1 MGIVPTYTLIL
12 LVLTAIA
19 GYRSADAYVTVR
31 AYLGQRPS
39 TYTYDHLN
47 QLAQQALAEAH
58 GDRKAASRALHRKVQ
73 LPKRSI
79 DTLISLQG

>member
-1 MGIVPTYTLIL
+1 MDIVPIYTLIY
-12 LVLTAIA
+12 LVMTAIA

-39 TYTYDHLN
+39 TFTYDHLN

-58 GDRKAASRALHRKVQ
+58 GDRKAAARALRRKVQ

-79 DTLISLQG
+79 DTLISFQG

>member
-1 MGIVPTYTLIL
+1 MDVVPIYTLIY
-12 LVLTAIA
+12 LVAAAVA
-19 GYRSADAYVTVR
+19 GHVCADIYVDVR

-39 TYTYDHLN
+39 TFTYDHLN

-58 GDRKAASRALHRKVQ
+58 GDRKAAARTLRRKVQ

>member
-1 MGIVPTYTLIL
+1 MDIVPIYTLIT
-12 LVLTAIA
+12 LVVTAIA

-39 TYTYDHLN
+39 TFTYDHLN
-47 QLAQQALAEAH
+47 QLAQQALAEAR
-58 GDRKAASRALHRKVQ
+58 GDRKAAARALRRKVQ

-79 DTLISLQG
+79 DTLFSFQG

>member
-1 MGIVPTYTLIL
+1 MGIVPTYTLIT
-12 LVLTAIA
+12 LVVTAIA
-19 GYRSADAYVTVR
+19 GYVSADAYVTVR
-31 AYLGQRPS
+31 AYLGWRPS
-39 TYTYDHLN
+39 IYTYDHLN

-58 GDRKAASRALHRKVQ
+58 GDRKAAARALHRKVQ

>member
-1 MGIVPTYTLIL
+1 MGIVPTYTLIA
-12 LVLTAIA
+12 LVVTAIA

-47 QLAQQALAEAH
+47 QLAGRALAEAR
-58 GDRKAASRALHRKVQ
+58 GDRKAAARALRRKVQ

-79 DTLISLQG
+79 DTLISFQG

>member
-1 MGIVPTYTLIL
+1 MGIVPTYTLIA
-12 LVLTAIA
+12 LVVTAIA

-39 TYTYDHLN
+39 TFTYDHLN
-47 QLAQQALAEAH
+47 QLAQQALAEAR
-58 GDRKAASRALHRKVQ
+58 GDRKAAARALRRKVQ

-79 DTLISLQG
+79 DTLISFQG

>member
-1 MGIVPTYTLIL
+1 MDIVPIYTLIT
-12 LVLTAIA
+12 LVVTAIA

-47 QLAQQALAEAH
+47 QLAQQALAETH
-58 GDRKAASRALHRKVQ
+58 GDRKAAARALHRKVQ

>member
-1 MGIVPTYTLIL
+1 MDIVPIYTLIA
-12 LVLTAIA
+12 LVVTAIA
-19 GYRSADAYVTVR
+19 GYRSADAYVAVR
-31 AYLGQRPS
+31 ADQGQRPS

-58 GDRKAASRALHRKVQ
+58 GDRKAAARALHRKVQ

>member
-1 MGIVPTYTLIL
+1 MDIVPIYTLIA
-12 LVLTAIA
+12 LVVTAIA
-19 GYRSADAYVTVR
+19 GYNSADAYVAVR

-47 QLAQQALAEAH
+47 QLARQALAEAH
-58 GDRKAASRALHRKVQ
+58 GDHKAAARALHRKVQ

>member
-1 MGIVPTYTLIL
+1 MDIVPIYTLIA
-12 LVLTAIA
+12 LVVTAIA
-19 GYRSADAYVTVR
+19 GYRSADAYVAVR
-31 AYLGQRPS
+31 ADQGQCPS

-58 GDRKAASRALHRKVQ
+58 GDRKAAARALHRKVQ

>member
-1 MGIVPTYTLIL
+1 MDVVPIYTLIF
-12 LVLTAIA
+12 LVLTAIS
-19 GYRSADAYVTVR
+19 GYVSADAYVTVR

-39 TYTYDHLN
+39 TFNYDHLN

-58 GDRKAASRALHRKVQ
+58 GDRKAAARTLRRKVQ

>member
-1 MGIVPTYTLIL
+1 M
-12 LVLTAIA
+12 TAIA

-31 AYLGQRPS
+31 ACLGQRPS

-58 GDRKAASRALHRKVQ
+58 GNRKAAARALHRKVQ

>member
-1 MGIVPTYTLIL
+1 MDIVPIYTLIYL
-12 LVLTAIA
+12 AMTAIA
-19 GYRSADAYVTVR
+19 GSWSADAYVTVR

-39 TYTYDHLN
+39 TFTYDHLN
-47 QLAQQALAEAH
+47 QLAQQALADAH
-58 GDRKAASRALHRKVQ
+58 GDRKAAARALHRKVQ

>member
-1 MGIVPTYTLIL
+1 MDIVPIYTFIY
-12 LVLTAIA
+12 LVGVAIA
-19 GYRSADAYVTVR
+19 GRMSADLYVDVR

-39 TYTYDHLN
+39 TFTYDHLN
-47 QLAQQALAEAH
+47 QLAQQALVEAR
-58 GDRKAASRALHRKVQ
+58 GDRKAAARALRRKVQ

>member
-1 MGIVPTYTLIL
+1 MDVVPIYTLIY
-12 LVLTAIA
+12 LVAAAVA
-19 GYRSADAYVTVR
+19 GHVCADIYVDVR

-39 TYTYDHLN
+39 TFTYDHLN

-58 GDRKAASRALHRKVQ
+58 GDRKAAARKLRRKVQ